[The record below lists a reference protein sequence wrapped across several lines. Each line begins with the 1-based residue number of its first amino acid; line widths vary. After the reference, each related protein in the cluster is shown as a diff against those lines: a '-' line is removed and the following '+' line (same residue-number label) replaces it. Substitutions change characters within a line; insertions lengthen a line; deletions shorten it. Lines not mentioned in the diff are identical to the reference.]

1 MKDKKIETPEEKLR
15 KENKEIQDTLK
26 KEIKMLRL
34 VARPFLAYKKLIL
47 NAAKSDYDFKEVVEG
62 LKFAAKL
69 IKKKDWALLDR
80 VAGTSGDLMARGA
93 CSKCEINL
101 VGEDLLPR
109 EFTMPCLI
117 KDCPGH
123 LIEAR
128 NDINLTKK
136 TDLFML
142 AAEEGKIEL
151 YQKKIKAGTEKNSPI
166 YDYIARKVKTNEK
179 SNHNK

>member
-1 MKDKKIETPEEKLR
+1 M
-15 KENKEIQDTLK
+15 K
-26 KEIKMLRL
+26 KETIEKW
-34 VARPFLAYKKLIL
+34 IE
-47 NAAKSDYDFKEVVEG
+47 NAPAHESVIYY
-62 LKFAAKL
+62 
-69 IKKKDWALLDR
+69 
-80 VAGTSGDLMARGA
+80 T
-93 CSKCEINL
+93 
-101 VGEDLLPR
+101 
-109 EFTMPCLI
+109 
-117 KDCPGH
+117 GH

-128 NDINLTKK
+128 NDRTLTKK